1 MNAFLM
7 EYFKW
12 NRIIGHIALAII
24 CAYYIVKT
32 EYTAFKEAEEEV
44 NSLCASEVPNPNFVP
59 PSTAKPL
66 EIELSREPYL
76 DSIQA
81 YNMDDL
87 ECVGE
92 HYEYVYSNGN
102 IVYLPFKARKAHT
115 IYIEYVYR
123 KGIFFIPHMK

>member
-12 NRIIGHIALAII
+12 NRIIGYIALAII

-32 EYTAFKEAEEEV
+32 EYIAFKEAE
-44 NSLCASEVPNPNFVP
+44 FVP
-59 PSTAKPL
+59 PPTAKPL

-81 YNMDDL
+81 YGMDGL
-87 ECVGE
+87 GCLGE
-92 HYEYVYSNGN
+92 FYEFVYSDGN
-102 IVYLPFKARKAHT
+102 TVYLPFRARKAHT
-115 IYIEYVYR
+115 IYIEYTYR
-123 KGIFFIPHMK
+123 EGNFLIPTYEIISIQ